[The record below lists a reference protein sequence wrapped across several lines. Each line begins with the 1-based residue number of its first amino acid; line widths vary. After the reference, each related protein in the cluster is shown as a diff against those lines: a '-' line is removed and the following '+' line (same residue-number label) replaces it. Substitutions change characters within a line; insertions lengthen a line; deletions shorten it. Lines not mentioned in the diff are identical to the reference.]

1 MAAVTVGKYPCYFP
15 KEFFQIKVLRIL
27 IKFKLCAGAVRGCH
41 MFLITFRLKLTRSSS
56 GLAIAYIQAQVS
68 PTSTPT

>member
-1 MAAVTVGKYPCYFP
+1 MAAVTVNPCYFP
-15 KEFFQIKVLRIL
+15 KEFFQIKDLIIL

-41 MFLITFRLKLTRSSS
+41 MFLITIRLKLTRSSS
-56 GLAIAYIQAQVS
+56 GLAYIQAQVS

>member
-1 MAAVTVGKYPCYFP
+1 MVAITVGKDPCYFP
-15 KEFFQIKVLRIL
+15 REFFKIKDLRVM

-41 MFLITFRLKLTRSSS
+41 MFLLTIPLKLTRSSS
-56 GLAIAYIQAQVS
+56 WLAYIKAQVT